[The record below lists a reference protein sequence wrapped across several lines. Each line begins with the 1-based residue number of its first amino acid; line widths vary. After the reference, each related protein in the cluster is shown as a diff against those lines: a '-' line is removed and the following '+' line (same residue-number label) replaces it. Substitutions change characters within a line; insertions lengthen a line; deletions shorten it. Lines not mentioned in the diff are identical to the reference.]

1 MHEELMRKAIQL
13 AVENVGNGGGPFAA
27 LVVRSDI
34 VVASGVNEV
43 TRTNDPTAHAE
54 MVAIRGACRKLN
66 SFHLVGCELYTTC
79 EPCPMCLGAAYWA
92 RLARVYYGGTS
103 DDAAR
108 SGFDDSYIY
117 HQILL
122 PDSERSIPFINLLRE
137 EATSAFEFWKQSGS
151 KVPY

>member
-1 MHEELMRKAIQL
+1 MRKAIQL
-13 AVENVGNGGGPFAA
+13 AVENVDNGGGPFAA
-27 LVVRSDI
+27 LVVRSGT
-34 VVASGVNEV
+34 VVASGVNQV

-54 MVAIRGACRKLN
+54 MVAIREACRKLN
-66 SFHLVGCELYTTC
+66 SFHLPACEIYSTC

-92 RLARVYYGGTS
+92 RVECVYYGGTR

-117 HQILL
+117 RQIAL
-122 PDSERSIPFINLLRE
+122 PRSERSIPFINLLRE
-137 EATSAFEFWKQSGS
+137 EATGAFESWKRSGN